1 MYAFNILHANTD
13 PNLLTPLRE
22 RLDRF
27 AHAGIA
33 VGYFFM
39 SGLEAVADTLTGL
52 HQVRTLVLQP
62 HLVSRGIGQLC
73 IPQRPAT
80 GNACSDSEIALELWS
95 K

>member
-13 PNLLTPLRE
+13 PNLLICLWE
-22 RLDRF
+22 MLDSF

-52 HQVRTLVLQP
+52 HQVRTLVDHTDADLPLTLQLGP
-62 HLVSRGIGQLC
+62 FAGVSLDNLSNFSS
-73 IPQRPAT
+73 P
-80 GNACSDSEIALELWS
+80 LH
-95 K
+95 